1 MSTLP
6 LRALLIVAP
15 ALILVGAAAC
25 WIADREIEKSRQD
38 LVERRL
44 ETALD
49 ILRAPAAAALS
60 SHDALPTF
68 IDDLDNWGRVT
79 GLRLT
84 LVLPDGGVLADTA
97 VKKMPN
103 LADRPE
109 VRAAAEGRTESAFR
123 RSAVTGK
130 DSFYVAKPIEKD
142 GMRIGTLRA
151 VTYTSEFE
159 GTLAGLERTF
169 AIFAAGC
176 LVVGT
181 LIGALFL
188 RSTSQAGDV
197 EELEPS
203 VPDQRAA

>member
-6 LRALLIVAP
+6 LRALLIVATV
-15 ALILVGAAAC
+15 LVLAGAAAS
-25 WIADREIEKSRQD
+25 WIADREIDKTRQD

-60 SHDALPTF
+60 SHDALPAF
-68 IDDLDNWGRVT
+68 IEDLNNWGRVT

-84 LVLPDGGVLADTA
+84 LILPDGMVLADTE

-109 VRAAAEGRTESAFR
+109 VRAASAGRIGSASR

-130 DSFYVAKPIEKD
+130 DSFYVATPIEKD
-142 GMRIGTLRA
+142 GVRIGTLRA
-151 VTYTSEFE
+151 VTDTSEIG

-176 LVVGT
+176 LVAGTIIGT
-181 LIGALFL
+181 LLG
-188 RSTSQAGDV
+188 RSTSLVDDGA
-197 EELEPS
+197 ESEPH
-203 VPDQRAA
+203 DEQRRAA

>member
-6 LRALLIVAP
+6 LRVLLVVLP
-15 ALILVGAAAC
+15 ALILIGAAAC
-25 WIADREIEKSRQD
+25 WITDGEIERTRQD

-44 ETALD
+44 ETAVD

-60 SHDALPTF
+60 SHAALPAF
-68 IDDLDNWGRVT
+68 IEDLNNWGRVT

-84 LVLPDGGVLADTA
+84 LILPDGKVLADTEVA
-97 VKKMPN
+97 EMPN

-130 DSFYVAKPIEKD
+130 DSFYVATPIEKD
-142 GMRIGTLRA
+142 GARIGTVRA
-151 VTYTSEFE
+151 VTYTSEID
-159 GTLAGLERTF
+159 GTLVGLERTF

-176 LVVGT
+176 LLAGTTIGVLVG
-181 LIGALFL
+181 
-188 RSTSQAGDV
+188 RSTSRRID
-197 EELEPS
+197 EELEP
-203 VPDQRAA
+203 VAMDRRAA